1 MIKMCRVKWP
11 QVISPDKVLPFIG
24 WIDLANG
31 TMFRMMAWFVPY
43 CGELFPRA
51 GLWVSLERAG
61 SFFFAIS
68 EKPLS
73 AAYVAEKLS
82 LHPNGSDA
90 PAMADWINA
99 QFGFEDAKQQG
110 EYRKA
115 YILEV
120 EPYGLMGENKIMPLV
135 PDIIE

>member
-1 MIKMCRVKWP
+1 MSKMVQVKWP
-11 QVISPDKVLPFIG
+11 QVISPEKVLPFIG

-31 TMFRMMAWFVPY
+31 TMFRIMAWFVPY
-43 CGELFPRA
+43 YHLWPRQ

-61 SFFFAIS
+61 SFFFAIP

-73 AAYVAEKLS
+73 AAYVAEKLF
-82 LHPNGSDA
+82 LHPDGSDA

-110 EYRKA
+110 EYRKG

-120 EPYGLMGENKIMPLV
+120 EPYGLIGENKIMPLV
-135 PDIIE
+135 PEILE

>member
-1 MIKMCRVKWP
+1 MSKMVQVKWP
-11 QVISPDKVLPFIG
+11 KVISSNNITPLVG

-31 TMFRMMAWFVPY
+31 TMFRIAAFFVPGFY
-43 CGELFPRA
+43 DYPRS
-51 GLWVSLERAG
+51 GFWVSLERAG
-61 SFFFAIS
+61 SFFFAIP

-73 AAYVAEKLS
+73 AAYVAEKLF
-82 LHPNGSDA
+82 LHPDGSDA

-110 EYRKA
+110 EYRKG

-120 EPYGLMGENKIMPLV
+120 EPYGLIGENKIMPLV
-135 PDIIE
+135 PEILE